1 MEADMKYELKNIKT
15 LNTSEG
21 MAWTATVYKDGKR
34 IGTAEDRGDG
44 GSTWLYVSSYAEEL
58 ELIEWAREEAD
69 GSGLWMEQYT
79 KNTIKIHHVGGD
91 KNNTETYEFGFNKE
105 MALAYLMEVA
115 ELDKKAKKNIIFRV
129 PNGND
134 PLSHVDTHDTYVL
147 KGESMATATPSSVA
161 QALAY
166 ISNKHNNA
174 DVWDFRD
181 HAWISVSEMLDAMRD
196 YLPAKVGA

>member
-1 MEADMKYELKNIKT
+1 MKYELKNIKT

-44 GSTWLYVSSYAEEL
+44 GCSFLYVSNYAEEL
-58 ELIEWAREEAD
+58 ELVAWCAEASKN
-69 GSGLWMEQYT
+69 SGLWMGVYAN
-79 KNTIKIHHVGGD
+79 KYSNVHHVGGEKD
-91 KNNTETYEFGFNKE
+91 GEQTWEMSFSTE
-105 MALAYLMEVA
+105 MALAYLLEVA
-115 ELDKKAKKNIIFRV
+115 DLNKKAKKNIIFRV

-134 PLSHVDTHDTYVL
+134 PLTSVSEHDTYVL
-147 KGESMATATPSSVA
+147 TGQSMAQATPSSVA

-166 ISNKHNNA
+166 ITGKYSNA
-174 DVWDFRD
+174 DVWDFKD
-181 HAWISVSEMLDAMRD
+181 VAWIPASKMLDAMRD